1 MKKTIYIS
9 EETFNEL
16 TKPKKKSHLNPDKW
30 YEDKADF
37 SISSSEGDLGYAH
50 VVGDAG
56 CGGDAAAGGMMCEGE
71 SGNNLMKV
79 YRGYKK
85 KYGSRR
91 DYLLWV
97 TDDAGYAKGLGD
109 TIDEMIIDTGPL
121 VGFDDMEYYGY
132 EFSSTEGPS
141 EEECENFIKDG
152 IYGYEFETPE
162 GPLAICLF
170 SNNPILKIRTL
181 SDVEYSR
188 IPIHE
193 YFAESAILN
202 ESMCDTDIH
211 KYIESY
217 LDFLEREGYEINPR
231 PAIELNNEKQGM
243 VMIKTGYYDPD
254 QQKVVIFTD
263 GRHPKDILRSFA
275 HEMVHHMQN
284 LHNKNMDWGRG
295 GDLKDDKVL
304 WALEGEAYHVGNILF
319 RMWTEELK
327 RTHEMD
333 ESIDW
338 VKRLQELRK
347 RRDPDG
353 IEDWGELKEA
363 TEDDVDLSSFKVQT
377 NLNPKIWVNDL
388 MDSRVRLKL
397 LDIAQDFIEFLDV
410 SWVKPED
417 TIVVGSIANY
427 NWSKYSDI
435 DLHVVIDYSKVDDRK
450 KFVENYFQSKKKEWN
465 DTHDEI
471 NIFGHPVELY
481 VQDKDADNASSAVY
495 SLDKNEWI
503 KKPSRTTFTKKDIDS
518 TAIKKKASDI
528 MTDIEDLEKKG
539 KNADGD
545 EYKNRKLYDDSSDLI
560 DNITDKRKKSLS
572 TTKDEMN
579 TDNLVFK
586 VLRRNGYLD
595 KLFSLRDKT
604 YDKMN
609 SLQ

>member
-1 MKKTIYIS
+1 MKRTIYIT
-9 EETFNEL
+9 E
-16 TKPKKKSHLNPDKW
+16 KQKKKISHLNPDKW

-37 SISSSEGDLGYAH
+37 SISSSEGDLGYSH

-56 CGGDAAAGGMMCEGE
+56 AAAGGMMCE
-71 SGNNLMKV
+71 
-79 YRGYKK
+79 
-85 KYGSRR
+85 
-91 DYLLWV
+91 
-97 TDDAGYAKGLGD
+97 
-109 TIDEMIIDTGPL
+109 
-121 VGFDDMEYYGY
+121 
-132 EFSSTEGPS
+132 
-141 EEECENFIKDG
+141 
-152 IYGYEFETPE
+152 
-162 GPLAICLF
+162 
-170 SNNPILKIRTL
+170 
-181 SDVEYSR
+181 
-188 IPIHE
+188 
-193 YFAESAILN
+193 
-202 ESMCDTDIH
+202 DINYPDIQ

-284 LHNKNMDWGRG
+284 LHDKNMDWGRG

-333 ESIDW
+333 ESVDW
-338 VKRLQELRK
+338 FKKLQELRK

-363 TEDDVDLSSFKVQT
+363 TESDVDLSSFKVQDS
-377 NLNPKIWVNDL
+377 LNPKIWVNDL

-417 TIVVGSIANY
+417 TVVVGSIANY
-427 NWSKYSDI
+427 NWSRYSDI
-435 DLHVVIDYSKVDDRK
+435 DLHVVMDYSKVDDRK

-503 KKPSRTTFTKKDIDS
+503 KKPSKTTFTKKDIDS

-539 KNADGD
+539 ETADGD

-560 DNITDKRKKSLS
+560 DDITDKRKKSLS

-595 KLFSLRDKT
+595 KLFNLRDKT

-609 SLQ
+609 SLK